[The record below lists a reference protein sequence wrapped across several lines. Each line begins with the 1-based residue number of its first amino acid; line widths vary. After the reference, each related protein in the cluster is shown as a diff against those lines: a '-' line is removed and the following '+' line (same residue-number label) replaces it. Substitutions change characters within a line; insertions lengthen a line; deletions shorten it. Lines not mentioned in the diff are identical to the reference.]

1 MPREKRQASAKQGAY
16 TRVINAIFQ
25 RHHKPGANRFTF
37 RRSELADA
45 VERLGLELKGDAEIV
60 AKNLGDIVY
69 SFRFRRD
76 FPPEINATAP
86 PGKMWI
92 ITGKGDAV
100 YEFRLITIPT
110 LSADPNWFVTKLH
123 DATPEIVR
131 RFNLGDEQAVLARI
145 RYNRLVDVF
154 CRCVAHSLQ
163 NHLRTKVQGI
173 GQIEVDELY
182 VGANRQGEHFIIP
195 VQAKRKKERLGVS
208 QLMQD
213 LEYCRE
219 CHPDFRPRPLGAQ
232 LMKHREAGKTY
243 DKIVIF
249 EFGCRDE
256 PDDVIIRKIEERH
269 FVLLPHPD
277 ITAVDF
283 REAAERS
290 EDEDVNIALR

>member
-1 MPREKRQASAKQGAY
+1 MPKKKRGTSTKQGGYA
-16 TRVINAIFQ
+16 RVISAIFQ
-25 RHHKPGANRFTF
+25 RHYRPGSNRFTF
-37 RRSELADA
+37 RRTELADT
-45 VERLGLELKGDAEIV
+45 VERLGLELKGDSEIV

-86 PGKMWI
+86 SGKMWI

-110 LSADPNWFVTKLH
+110 LSADPSWFITKLH

-219 CHPDFRPRPLGAQ
+219 CYPDLKARPLGAQ
-232 LMKHREAGKTY
+232 LMKHREGARTY

-249 EFGCRDE
+249 EFECRDE
-256 PDDVIIRKIEERH
+256 TDDVVIRKIAERH
-269 FVLLPHPD
+269 FVLLPYPE
-277 ITAVDF
+277 ISAQDF
-283 REAAERS
+283 RDASARTEEH
-290 EDEDVNIALR
+290 D